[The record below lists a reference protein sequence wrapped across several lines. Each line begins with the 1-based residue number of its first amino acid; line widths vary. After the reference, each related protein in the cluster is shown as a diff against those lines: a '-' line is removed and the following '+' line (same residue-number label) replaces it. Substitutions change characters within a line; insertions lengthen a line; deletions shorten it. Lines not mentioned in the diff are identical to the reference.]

1 MQYLQTTQNPII
13 RSKKAAVFH
22 SWLWISIA
30 MLVGTTACQKRQE
43 VLISGSETMKG
54 VITLLADGFNAS
66 QKKYEVKVAGGG
78 SKLGID
84 DLTHKRVD
92 IAMTSND
99 ISETHL
105 AALADISRYEKVDV
119 GYDGVAVVVHPSNP
133 VSKIHLL
140 QFAQILSGKISNWK
154 ELGGPD
160 MAIIP
165 VLRNS
170 SSGSEGYVREHVL
183 RRKDLGEPVYTAFK
197 DAEYTGVAVTKRDN
211 KEIFEFI
218 ASNPGAIA
226 YMGVGVAKS
235 EGKGKIKVLDYSL
248 LPEGPYLTPAVE
260 NIQAGK
266 YRLSRPLALVYVPDN
281 GRKDAFI
288 AYALSEEGQKK
299 ILEYDYMQA
308 APTTIIVKEKRQTGK

>member
-1 MQYLQTTQNPII
+1 MQHYAINNFWIFGLLVLKIHS
-13 RSKKAAVFH
+13 RALVF
-22 SWLWISIA
+22 SGILLAIA
-30 MLVGTTACQKRQE
+30 GCSPRQE
-43 VLISGSETMKG
+43 VLISGSETMKN
-54 VITLLADGFNAS
+54 VITLLAEGFNEG

-84 DLTHKRVD
+84 DLTRKRVD

-119 GYDGVAVVVHPSNP
+119 GFDGVAVVVHPANP
-133 VSKIHLL
+133 VAKIHLL
-140 QFAQILSGKISNWK
+140 QFSQILSGKISNWK

-183 RRKDLGEPVYTAFK
+183 RRKDLGEPVYAALK
-197 DAEYTGVAVTKRDN
+197 DADYTTVAVVKRDN
-211 KEIFEFI
+211 KEIFDFI
-218 ASNPGAIA
+218 SSNPGAIA

-235 EGKGKIKVLDYSL
+235 EGKNKIKILDYSL
-248 LPEGPYLTPAVE
+248 LPEGPYLSPSVE

-266 YRLSRPLALVYVPDN
+266 YRLSRPLALVYVPDS

-299 ILEYDYMQA
+299 IRDYDYMQA
-308 APTTIIVKEKRQTGK
+308 APNTITVREKRNAGR

>member
-1 MQYLQTTQNPII
+1 MQYLQTTQKHTH
-13 RSKKAAVFH
+13 RGTKAAVFH

-43 VLISGSETMKG
+43 ILISGSETMKG
-54 VITLLADGFNAS
+54 VITILAEGFNAS
-66 QKKYEVKVAGGG
+66 QKKFEVKVAGGG
-78 SKLGID
+78 SKAGID
-84 DLTHKRVD
+84 DLTRKRVD

-119 GYDGVAVVVHPSNP
+119 GFDGVAVVVHPANP

-197 DAEYTGVAVTKRDN
+197 DADYTGVAVTKRDN
-211 KEIFEFI
+211 KEIFEFLS
-218 ASNPGAIA
+218 SNPGAIA

-235 EGKGKIKVLDYSL
+235 EGKGKIKILDYSL
-248 LPEGPYLTPAVE
+248 LSEGPYLSPSVE
-260 NIQAGK
+260 NIQAGQ
-266 YRLSRPLALVYVPDN
+266 YRLSRPLALVYVPDG

-288 AYALSEEGQKK
+288 AYALSEDGQKK
-299 ILEYDYMQA
+299 IREYDYMQA
-308 APTTIIVKEKRQTGK
+308 APNTITVREKRNAGR

>member
-1 MQYLQTTQNPII
+1 MQHFRINRFLFLFPLDMKI
-13 RSKKAAVFH
+13 H
-22 SWLWISIA
+22 SRWLVLLGFITLAGCSR
-30 MLVGTTACQKRQE
+30 RQE
-43 VLISGSETMKG
+43 ILISGSETMKT
-54 VITLLADGFNAS
+54 VTTLLAEGFNDS
-66 QKKYEVKVAGGG
+66 QKKYEVKVTGGG

-84 DLTHKRVD
+84 DLTRKRVD

-105 AALADISRYEKVDV
+105 AAMADISRYEKVDI
-119 GYDGVAVVVHPSNP
+119 GFDGLAVVVNPANP

-140 QFAQILSGKISNWK
+140 QFSQILSGRISNWK

-165 VLRNS
+165 VLRNNN
-170 SSGSEGYVREHVL
+170 SGSEGYVREHVL
-183 RRKDLGEPVYTAFK
+183 RRKDLGEPVYAALK
-197 DAEYTGVAVTKRDN
+197 DAEYTSVAVTKRDN
-211 KEIFEFI
+211 KEIFDFI
-218 ASNPGAIA
+218 SSNPGAIA

-235 EGKGKIKVLDYSL
+235 EGKNKIKILDYSL
-248 LPEGPYLTPAVE
+248 LPEGPYLSPSIE

-266 YRLSRPLALVYVPDN
+266 YRLSRPLALVYVPDG

-299 ILEYDYMQA
+299 ILNYDYMQA
-308 APTTIIVKEKRQTGK
+308 APTTITVIEKRNPDKK